1 MIFTEKVVLD
11 SRGDFYFLNITEQV
25 RELVSQ
31 KGIQNGIVTLF
42 YQHTT
47 GSLLIFEQEAGVM
60 VDLEDAFDRLFPEDI
75 EYSHH
80 KRAVDFNGASHVR
93 SSFLNASITIP
104 IVNGDLALG
113 KYQEI
118 VALDMQPDPKPR
130 TLLIQV
136 MGE

>member
-1 MIFTEKVVLD
+1 MIISEKIILD
-11 SRGDFYFLNITEQV
+11 SRGNFYIINITEQV
-25 RELVSQ
+25 RDFVSR
-31 KGIQNGIVTLF
+31 KGVKNGIVTLF

-60 VDLEDAFDRLFPEDI
+60 VDLEDAFDRLFPEEID
-75 EYSHH
+75 YFHH
-80 KRAVDFNGASHVR
+80 KRAVDFNGPSHIR
-93 SSFLNASITIP
+93 SAFLNPSLTIP
-104 IVNGDLALG
+104 IKDGDIVLG

-130 TLLIQV
+130 TLIIQV